1 MTGFFEAFSQFL
13 ATGTIWVYLVIFL
26 GKIVEVSLGTL
37 RIVLINRG
45 ERLIGSL
52 IALIEISLWLIIA
65 GNVLTNYQSDPLK
78 MVAYALAYAMGNY
91 VGSWLEERLAFGLC
105 SMQTVV
111 MDRETSEKIT
121 AALRQNGFGVT
132 ELAAQG
138 RDDQTR
144 YLLISTLRRKLAD
157 DGTAGV
163 AQAERLCHL
172 VERLAHRIIDGGAQG
187 FIVAPVAHVH
197 EHRMAAA
204 HERHHHGRLDV
215 GARDAIG
222 IEVAFQV
229 IHGDKR
235 LVDAPRRTLG
245 EGQTHHQ
252 CAHQTGS
259 IGDCDGVQVAPT
271 EMWGGSAEFRLRS
284 ERNPVILT
292 RKFTR
297 FA

>member
-144 YLLISTLRRKLAD
+144 YRLISTLRRKLAD
-157 DGTAGV
+157 EAIALVQSIAPNAVITVSDVKSQRSGYLRNAAG
-163 AQAERLCHL
+163 R
-172 VERLAHRIIDGGAQG
+172 R
-187 FIVAPVAHVH
+187 
-197 EHRMAAA
+197 
-204 HERHHHGRLDV
+204 
-215 GARDAIG
+215 
-222 IEVAFQV
+222 
-229 IHGDKR
+229 KR
-235 LVDAPRRTLG
+235 
-245 EGQTHHQ
+245 
-252 CAHQTGS
+252 
-259 IGDCDGVQVAPT
+259 
-271 EMWGGSAEFRLRS
+271 
-284 ERNPVILT
+284 
-292 RKFTR
+292 
-297 FA
+297 